1 MCFHILAQALSII
14 VKMIEEKS
22 MQQAIIGFHLDDQQ
36 DWVAKLACGHAQHVR
51 HNPPWQNRPWVM
63 TAAGRQEKLGMMLQ
77 CKQCEENP
85 SISLN

>member
-22 MQQAIIGFHLDDQQ
+22 MQQAIIGFHLDDEQ
-36 DWVAKLACGHAQHVR
+36 DWVADLACGHTQHVR

-77 CKQCEENP
+77 CKKCAL
-85 SISLN
+85 SK